1 MLSSIDVQ
9 FIFDSAHLGL
19 FSSAYTLQMADVALP
34 AVLAKFLALIPPSS
48 YSWND

>member
-34 AVLAKFLALIPPSS
+34 VVFLRFLPSF
-48 YSWND
+48 